1 MGSLADDP
9 VIKLLVENHWS
20 KAISAAAQTCFKPAK
35 TLCARARTH
44 VRARALTRVHVRAW
58 GVPTLPNLALQHCK
72 YLNVMFCLSLIPSHF
87 RCNTK
92 MPFVGN
98 GALSLG

>member
-20 KAISAAAQTCFKPAK
+20 KAISAAAQTRFKPAK

-44 VRARALTRVHVRAW
+44 VHVRARAGSAHTSKFSTTTLHTRTRPTFRA
-58 GVPTLPNLALQHCK
+58 G
-72 YLNVMFCLSLIPSHF
+72 
-87 RCNTK
+87 
-92 MPFVGN
+92 
-98 GALSLG
+98 